1 MLLFMN
7 LQRTPDTFTKIAQ
20 MGDATLFEPAG
31 DAPRAEERGGEKYQA
46 LSLADC
52 ISNVQTPFGAKPI
65 LKTMI
70 TTACERNCNYCVFRA
85 GRGKTKRVT
94 ITPDALAAAF
104 DQLQRAKLADG
115 MFLSSGIIKGG
126 VSAQDKILDA
136 GEIIRKKYRYRGYI
150 HLKLMPGA
158 EYDQVYRAMQIADR
172 VSVNLEGP
180 TEARLQ
186 ALAPKKKFSDE
197 LLIQLQ
203 RTHEIKQRDP
213 SIRASV
219 VTQFVVG
226 AVGDT
231 DLEILSLGD
240 RLYNRLGLKR
250 TYFSAFG
257 PVIDT
262 PFENVAPT
270 DPIREFRLYQASF
283 LLRDYAWDLED
294 LPFIGGDN
302 LRTDMDPKRAWAEV
316 NLRTTPIDVMKADR
330 TALMRLPGVGPKGA
344 DAILKARTERALRD
358 LGQLGQLGIRTPD
371 QLAPYV
377 LFDGRQP
384 SQQLSLF

>member
-1 MLLFMN
+1 MITVMN
-7 LQRTPDTFTKIAQ
+7 IHKAADTITKLTQ

-31 DAPRAEERGGEKYQA
+31 DTPGKEASGGGKYQS
-46 LSLADC
+46 LSLAEC
-52 ISNVQTPFGAKPI
+52 ITNVQTPFGAKPI
-65 LKTMI
+65 LKTMV

-85 GRGKTKRVT
+85 GRGKTRRVT

-126 VSAQDKILDA
+126 AAAQDKIIA
-136 GEIIRKKYRYRGYI
+136 TGEIIRQKYHYRGFL
-150 HLKLMPGA
+150 HLKIMPGA
-158 EYDQVYRAMQIADR
+158 EYDQIHRLMQLADR

-186 ALAPKKKFSDE
+186 ALAPKKNFSNE

-203 RTHEIKQRDP
+203 RAHEIKQQDP
-213 SIRASV
+213 SIRASL

-231 DLEILSLGD
+231 DLELLSLGD

-262 PFENVAPT
+262 PFENLAPT
-270 DPIREFRLYQASF
+270 APIREFRLYQASF
-283 LLRDYAWDLED
+283 LLRDYAWELED
-294 LPFIGGDN
+294 LPFVEGEN
-302 LRTDMDPKRAWAEV
+302 LRTDIDPKLAWAEV
-316 NLRTTPIDVMKADR
+316 NLRNKPIDVMKADR

-344 DAILKARTERALRD
+344 DAILKARAERALRD
-358 LGQLGQLGIRTPD
+358 LGQLGKLGIRTPD

-377 LFDGRQP
+377 LFDGKQP